1 MMQAFKL
8 SVEHALVYQ
17 LAMNQRLSK
26 FFKLMG
32 GLEVLLVESFS
43 GGDLLGNDA
52 PINFI

>member
-1 MMQAFKL
+1 MQTFKL

-26 FFKLMG
+26 FYKLMG
-32 GLEVLLVESFS
+32 GLEALLVDSFS
-43 GGDLLGNDA
+43 GVDLQESDA